1 MWEAIAANRRRSQ
14 LLIGLMGVIL
24 LTLGACIGMYAG
36 TGIAGGPEYAS
47 SEAVLIGGGIGAAIA
62 LVIWLA
68 LWLTA
73 VFQGDRILLRSAGA
87 REMRDWDDRRL
98 WNIVDEMT
106 IASGLEHKPRVFL
119 IENSDPNAFAV
130 GRKPENAAVAVTS
143 GLLRLLDRDE
153 LQGVVA
159 HEIAHIRNLDIRF
172 MTMASV
178 LVAGVELISRGFLRG
193 LAHSGGGGR
202 RTGKSS
208 KGGGL
213 PLLIIVVVIA
223 ILSPIA
229 VRLLYLACSR
239 WRGYL
244 ADASAARF
252 TRYPDGLASALEK
265 MAVEAQGLGSEKA
278 AGALAP
284 LYIINPLQSMALSG
298 LFSTHPPTEN
308 RVNILRSMGGRAG
321 YVDYEAALKKVEGH
335 KLRLSALEA
344 AAREDESVE
353 ARGPSAEPKRKE
365 KAIDRARKVNDLLDR
380 FANYLILP
388 CVCGIRI
395 KVPPDLNRNEITCSR
410 CDRVHPIPQ
419 AEKTAEPNGSVA
431 EAASENDTLKYE
443 RRKEGW
449 EGFRCACGQT
459 IQLGPDFPLDYTVCV
474 KCNRRI
480 ELKAG
485 QQGTP
490 EPVGQL

>member
-1 MWEAIAANRRRSQ
+1 
-14 LLIGLMGVIL
+14 
-24 LTLGACIGMYAG
+24 
-36 TGIAGGPEYAS
+36 
-47 SEAVLIGGGIGAAIA
+47 
-62 LVIWLA
+62 
-68 LWLTA
+68 
-73 VFQGDRILLRSAGA
+73 
-87 REMRDWDDRRL
+87 
-98 WNIVDEMT
+98 
-106 IASGLEHKPRVFL
+106 
-119 IENSDPNAFAV
+119 
-130 GRKPENAAVAVTS
+130 
-143 GLLRLLDRDE
+143 
-153 LQGVVA
+153 
-159 HEIAHIRNLDIRF
+159 
-172 MTMASV
+172 
-178 LVAGVELISRGFLRG
+178 
-193 LAHSGGGGR
+193 
-202 RTGKSS
+202 
-208 KGGGL
+208 
-213 PLLIIVVVIA
+213 
-223 ILSPIA
+223 
-229 VRLLYLACSR
+229 
-239 WRGYL
+239 
-244 ADASAARF
+244 
-252 TRYPDGLASALEK
+252 
-265 MAVEAQGLGSEKA
+265 
-278 AGALAP
+278 
-284 LYIINPLQSMALSG
+284 MALSG

-308 RVNILRSMGGRAG
+308 RVSILRSMGGRAG

>member
-1 MWEAIAANRRRSQ
+1 MWEAIAANRQRSQ

-24 LTLGACIGMYAG
+24 LTLGGCIGMYAAVQM
-36 TGIAGGPEYAS
+36 AGGPGHAS
-47 SEAVLIGGGIGAAIA
+47 SEIALRGGGIGASVA

-73 VFQGDRILLRSAGA
+73 VFQGDRILLHSAGA

-106 IASGLEHKPRVFL
+106 IASGLEHKPRVYL

-130 GRKPENAAVAVTS
+130 GRKSENAAVAVTS

-193 LAHSGGGGR
+193 LIHSGGGGR
-202 RTGKSS
+202 RTGKPS

-239 WRGYL
+239 WREYL
-244 ADASAARF
+244 ADCER
-252 TRYPDGLASALEK
+252 
-265 MAVEAQGLGSEKA
+265 
-278 AGALAP
+278 GAFH
-284 LYIINPLQSMALSG
+284 ALSG
-298 LFSTHPPTEN
+298 
-308 RVNILRSMGGRAG
+308 
-321 YVDYEAALKKVEGH
+321 
-335 KLRLSALEA
+335 RLGVG
-344 AAREDESVE
+344 AREDRGRSEG
-353 ARGPSAEPKRKE
+353 ARVREGSRGIGAALYHQSIPIDGARRAVLNASSHGEPREHPAEHGWPRR
-365 KAIDRARKVNDLLDR
+365 ICGLRDRAAKDR
-380 FANYLILP
+380 GQEDASQ
-388 CVCGIRI
+388 GARS
-395 KVPPDLNRNEITCSR
+395 SR
-410 CDRVHPIPQ
+410 
-419 AEKTAEPNGSVA
+419 A
-431 EAASENDTLKYE
+431 
-443 RRKEGW
+443 
-449 EGFRCACGQT
+449 
-459 IQLGPDFPLDYTVCV
+459 
-474 KCNRRI
+474 
-480 ELKAG
+480 
-485 QQGTP
+485 
-490 EPVGQL
+490 